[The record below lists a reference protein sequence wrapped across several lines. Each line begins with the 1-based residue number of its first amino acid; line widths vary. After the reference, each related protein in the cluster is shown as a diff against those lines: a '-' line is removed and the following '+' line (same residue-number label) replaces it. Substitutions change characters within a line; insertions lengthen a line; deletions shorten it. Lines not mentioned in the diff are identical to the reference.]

1 MGKGPEVEK
10 YVLSLGNCVG
20 EAGTSGCGSG
30 CDDIVIGEA
39 SKGLTAAG
47 LWGLGSVEG
56 EESLE
61 GSPP

>member
-20 EAGTSGCGSG
+20 EARTCRCGSG
-30 CDDIVIGEA
+30 CDDISKAG
-39 SKGLTAAG
+39 KGLTVAG
-47 LWGLGSVEG
+47 LWGSGSMEG